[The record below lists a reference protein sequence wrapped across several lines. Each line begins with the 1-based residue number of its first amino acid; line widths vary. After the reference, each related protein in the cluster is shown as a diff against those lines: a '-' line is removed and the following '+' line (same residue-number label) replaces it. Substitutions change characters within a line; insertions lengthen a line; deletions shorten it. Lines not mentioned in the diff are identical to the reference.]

1 MKTKK
6 RIIAGLLMLA
16 PFWCFAQEWDDIYAD
31 PVQEQVIK
39 KERTSQPQKKKIVV
53 VQGSADNMFV
63 RANGRDIDEY
73 NRRHL
78 RNSDTLYDNAEA
90 SNYKQYEYTDRIVR
104 FHDPES
110 SVKITGAD
118 EVTVYVGDDLYT
130 EYYQSR
136 GNNTNLY
143 IGWGFNSYY
152 PWYDSWYD
160 PWYYSRWH
168 SPWYYSRWY
177 DPWYYHYA
185 GWYSPWY
192 YSRWYSPW
200 YYGGWYDPWYYGYSY
215 GGGYYHGYY
224 DGYYS
229 GLGHG
234 SHAGRSSGTYR
245 TSYANANRASTM
257 NRYSSNRSTSYRS
270 SGSYRNSASRSENS
284 IRRVGTGSY
293 DNVRR
298 SGSSSRTR
306 IIDNSGRTYDAR
318 TGRIIE
324 GPSVNQTGR
333 SSVRYNNQGT
343 GTPMQRNSVYQR
355 SNSSSHS
362 RSYSAPLESRSSR
375 TYSAPASSSNRS
387 SSYSSPSRSSSTGS
401 RSSSSFGSS
410 SSSSRSSSSGSYRSS
425 SGRSSGGRR

>member
-1 MKTKK
+1 MKTKQLL
-6 RIIAGLLMLA
+6 IAGLLMLA

-31 PVQEQVIK
+31 PTHDQSTNIRQ
-39 KERTSQPQKKKIVV
+39 TSRPQKKKVVV
-53 VQGSADNMFV
+53 VQGNAANMSV

-73 NRRHL
+73 NRRH
-78 RNSDTLYDNAEA
+78 RKVSDTVYGNQDV

-130 EYYQSR
+130 DYYQNR
-136 GNNTNLY
+136 GGNTNLY

-160 PWYYSRWH
+160 PWYYSSWY
-168 SPWYYSRWY
+168 SPWYYGRWY
-177 DPWYYHYA
+177 DPWYYHYR

-192 YSRWYSPW
+192 YSSWYSPW
-200 YYGGWYDPWYYGYSY
+200 YYGGWYDPWYYGYGY

-229 GLGHG
+229 GLGRG
-234 SHAGRSSGTYR
+234 SHVGRSSGTYR
-245 TSYANANRASTM
+245 TSYANTNRASAM
-257 NRYSSNRSTSYRS
+257 NRYGSNRSTSYRS
-270 SGSYRNSASRSENS
+270 SDSYRRSSSRNANS
-284 IRRVGTGSY
+284 IRRVSSSRY
-293 DNVRR
+293 DNARR
-298 SGSSSRTR
+298 SGSSSSRTR

-318 TGRIIE
+318 TGRI
-324 GPSVNQTGR
+324 VNP
-333 SSVRYNNQGT
+333 SSVRQPSRSRVNPYNNRSGSV
-343 GTPMQRNSVYQR
+343 PMRRSSVYQR

-362 RSYSAPLESRSSR
+362 RSYSAPMQSRPSRS
-375 TYSAPASSSNRS
+375 YSAPRSSSSRS
-387 SSYSSPSRSSSTGS
+387 SSYSLPSRSSSSSS
-401 RSSSSFGSS
+401 RSSSFG

-425 SGRSSGGRR
+425 GRSSGGRR

>member
-160 PWYYSRWH
+160 PWYY
-168 SPWYYSRWY
+168 
-177 DPWYYHYA
+177 
-185 GWYSPWY
+185 
-192 YSRWYSPW
+192 
-200 YYGGWYDPWYYGYSY
+200 GYSY

-324 GPSVNQTGR
+324 RPSVNQTGR